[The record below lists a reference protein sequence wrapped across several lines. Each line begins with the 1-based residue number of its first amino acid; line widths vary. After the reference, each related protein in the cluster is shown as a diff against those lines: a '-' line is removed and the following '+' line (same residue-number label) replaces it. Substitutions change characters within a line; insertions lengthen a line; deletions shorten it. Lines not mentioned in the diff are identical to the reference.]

1 MGNIKEAF
9 GIIDGYEMNLVGKLR
24 LKKEELFEEVK
35 KKDKDIIEKC
45 KKVLENGGNIYS
57 FEKDKKIKALYVF
70 EEEKRDNE
78 KVLVNKATIYTKE
91 IDDKLKVKLDECI
104 KEELKAKISLLEYK
118 KIYINDEVMQFNP
131 KKSKK
136 EIYISLICGVLLGFL
151 VGWFLLEDIIF
162 GIIWAIAFAGIFSS
176 LDVVINTK
184 PGRKKKK

>member
-24 LKKEELFEEVK
+24 LKKEELFEEIK

-57 FEKDKKIKALYVF
+57 YEKDKKIKALYVF
-70 EEEKRDNE
+70 EKEKRDNE
-78 KVLVNKATIYTKE
+78 NVLVNKTNIYTKE
-91 IDDKLKVKLDECI
+91 IDDKLKVKLDERI
-104 KEELKAKISLLEYK
+104 KEELKEKISLLEYK
-118 KIYINDEVMQFNP
+118 KVYINDEVMQLDP

-136 EIYISLICGVLLGFL
+136 EIYLSLIGGALLGFIF
-151 VGWFLLEDIIF
+151 GWFILEDIFF
-162 GIIWAIAFAGIFSS
+162 GIIWAVVFAGIFSS
-176 LDVVINTK
+176 LDVVVSTK

>member
-45 KKVLENGGNIYS
+45 RQVLENGGNIYS
-57 FEKDKKIKALYVF
+57 YEKDKKIKALYLF
-70 EEEKRDNE
+70 EKEKRDNE
-78 KVLVNKATIYTKE
+78 KVLVNKKNIYTKE
-91 IDDKLKVKLDECI
+91 IDDKLKVKLDERI
-104 KEELKAKISLLEYK
+104 KEELKEKISLLEYK

-136 EIYISLICGVLLGFL
+136 EIYLSLIGGALLGFIF
-151 VGWFLLEDIIF
+151 GWFILEDIIF